1 MRLMWCDVLINTI
14 YFNSI
19 GFVPEHVVKIVTQL
33 SGGLIYSQALILRWN
48 EKPKRYL

>member
-1 MRLMWCDVLINTI
+1 MRVWKEFIIYAKTKMRLMWCDVLINTI

-33 SGGLIYSQALILRWN
+33 SGG
-48 EKPKRYL
+48 